1 MRKALLLYNPSS
13 GSRQERRRCEI
24 EAVLALLREAG
35 ITVTADVTGS
45 AEGATQKARDAV
57 ASGCDTVFA
66 CGGDGTVHDV
76 LQGLAGSQV
85 ALAVIPLGT
94 ANALAHDLGIPR
106 KPLAAARVALT
117 SQPRRIA
124 LGRISYLDF
133 DGNPVA
139 RFFTVA
145 AGIGVDAHMFYKLNR
160 AMKQRLGMV
169 AYYAQAT
176 ALWLAHKMQFFDVT
190 FHSRTGEERR
200 ASVSE
205 LLAVR
210 ITEFGGVL
218 RQLAPGASLRE
229 PDFMLVLFKT
239 KSRLRFL
246 AYILR
251 GLFGTRW
258 KVPGVDLVPADRVSC
273 SGAAPS
279 TSEAALD
286 QKTTKIYVEADGEL
300 VGTLPAQITVVPDA
314 LTILVPTSR
323 AG

>member
-1 MRKALLLYNPSS
+1 
-13 GSRQERRRCEI
+13 
-24 EAVLALLREAG
+24 
-35 ITVTADVTGS
+35 
-45 AEGATQKARDAV
+45 
-57 ASGCDTVFA
+57 
-66 CGGDGTVHDV
+66 

-124 LGRISYLDF
+124 LGRISYHDF

-176 ALWLAHKMQFFDVT
+176 ALWLAHKMQFFDVI
-190 FHSRTGEERR
+190 FHSRIGEERR

-300 VGTLPAQITVVPDA
+300 VGTLPAQITMVPDA

>member
-1 MRKALLLYNPSS
+1 
-13 GSRQERRRCEI
+13 
-24 EAVLALLREAG
+24 LREAG
-35 ITVTADVTGS
+35 IDVTADVTGS
-45 AEGATQKARDAV
+45 AAGASEKARHAV
-57 ASGCDTVFA
+57 SSGCDTVFA
-66 CGGDGTVHDV
+66 CGGDGTVHDI

-94 ANALAHDLGIPR
+94 ANALAHDLAVPR
-106 KPLAAARVALT
+106 NPVAAARIALQ

-124 LGRISYLDF
+124 LGRISFRDF
-133 DGNPVA
+133 AGNPA
-139 RFFTVA
+139 MRYFTVA

-176 ALWLAHKMQFFDVT
+176 ALWLAHRMQFFDAS
-190 FHSRTGEERR
+190 FHTRDGQEMQ

-210 ITEFGGVL
+210 ITQFGGVL

-229 PDFMLVLFKT
+229 PDVTLVLFRT
-239 KSRLRFL
+239 RSRLRFL

-251 GLFGTRW
+251 GLLGTRW
-258 KVPGVDLVPADRVSC
+258 RVPGVDLVAADHVACR
-273 SGAAPS
+273 
-279 TSEAALD
+279 TSAHEASQGD
-286 QKTTKIYVEADGEL
+286 NPKIYVEADGEL
-300 VGTLPAQITVVPDA
+300 VGTLPAEITMVPDA
-314 LTILVPTSR
+314 LTILIPSSR